1 MLMPPFELH
10 HPTSIDEAMA
20 TAKQLVDSGQSFDW
34 VAGGTD
40 IIPNYK
46 WRINPKPHV
55 ISLAKIDGAT
65 SLSSTS
71 IGCMVRISDI
81 EESTDAHPLLRQAA
95 AKIASSLIRKSATVG
110 GNLCLDTRC
119 FWYNQGE
126 DWRRSIDWCHK
137 ADCGTGA
144 DCRVIPNQNT
154 LCVATYQGDLAPN
167 LMVLGAQV
175 HLIGPQGERTI
186 PLSEFF
192 MLDGMKKNVLEE
204 GELLW
209 QVVLPEISTKMVG
222 EYQKLRV
229 RDSWDFPE
237 AGIASAWI
245 PGDITSVKV
254 ASTALESIPR
264 LHSELIEE
272 HLNANNGAI
281 NVVLFSDE
289 MYKDIK
295 PVNNTA
301 LPPRYRRSMIRTL
314 TKRSLTSTLGDLI

>member
-10 HPTSIDEAMA
+10 HPSTVDEAVELAASLMA
-20 TAKQLVDSGQSFDW
+20 KNEAFDW

-40 IIPNYK
+40 VLPNYK

-55 ISLAKIDGAT
+55 ISLASIEEAHA
-65 SLSSTS
+65 LSSREL
-71 IGCMVRISDI
+71 GCMVPLSSLTTENDV
-81 EESTDAHPLLRQAA
+81 HPLLVQAA
-95 AKIASSLIRKSATVG
+95 SKVASSLIRKSATVG

-119 FWYNQGE
+119 FWYNQSE

-167 LMVLGAQV
+167 FMVLDASV
-175 HLIGPQGERTI
+175 VLIGPEGERTM
-186 PLSEFF
+186 PLVDFYE
-192 MLDGMKKNVLEE
+192 LDGMKKNVLKT
-204 GELLW
+204 GEFLLK
-209 QVVLPEISTKMVG
+209 VVLPEEAAQRKG
-222 EYQKLRV
+222 CYQKLRV

-237 AGIASAWI
+237 AGVAASWV
-245 PGDITSVKV
+245 PGDDSSLLV

-264 LHSELIEE
+264 LHTEQVEE
-272 HLNANNGAI
+272 HLAAGDLDPLALAKI
-281 NVVLFSDE
+281 VQKSV
-289 MYKDIK
+289 K

-301 LPPRYRRSMIRTL
+301 LPPRYRRAMVKTL
-314 TKRSLTSTLGDLI
+314 TKRALLGILE

>member
-10 HPTSIDEAMA
+10 HPSSVDEAVELAASLMA
-20 TAKQLVDSGQSFDW
+20 KNEAFDW

-40 IIPNYK
+40 VLPNYK

-55 ISLAKIDGAT
+55 ISLAGIKEAHA
-65 SLSSTS
+65 LSSREL
-71 IGCMVRISDI
+71 GCMVPLSSLTTENDV
-81 EESTDAHPLLRQAA
+81 HPLLVQAA
-95 AKIASSLIRKSATVG
+95 SKVASSLIRKSATVG

-119 FWYNQGE
+119 FWYNQSE

-167 LMVLGAQV
+167 FMVLDASV
-175 HLIGPQGERTI
+175 VLIGPEGERTM
-186 PLSEFF
+186 PLVDFYE
-192 MLDGMKKNVLEE
+192 LDGMKKNVLKT
-204 GELLW
+204 GEFLLK
-209 QVVLPEISTKMVG
+209 VVLPEEAAQRKG
-222 EYQKLRV
+222 CYQKLRV

-237 AGIASAWI
+237 AGVAASWM
-245 PGDITSVKV
+245 PGDDSSLLV

-264 LHSELIEE
+264 LHTEQVEE
-272 HLNANNGAI
+272 HLAAGDLDPLALAKI
-281 NVVLFSDE
+281 VQKSV
-289 MYKDIK
+289 K

-301 LPPRYRRSMIRTL
+301 LPPRYRRAMVKTL
-314 TKRSLTSTLGDLI
+314 TKRALLGILE

>member
-10 HPTSIDEAMA
+10 HPSTVDEAVELAASLMA
-20 TAKQLVDSGQSFDW
+20 KNEVFDW

-40 IIPNYK
+40 VLPNYK

-55 ISLAKIDGAT
+55 ISLAGIEEAHA
-65 SLSSTS
+65 LSSREL
-71 IGCMVRISDI
+71 GCMVPLSSLTTENDV
-81 EESTDAHPLLRQAA
+81 HPLLVQAA
-95 AKIASSLIRKSATVG
+95 SKVASSLIRKSATMG

-119 FWYNQGE
+119 FWYNQSE

-167 LMVLGAQV
+167 FMVLDASV
-175 HLIGPQGERTI
+175 VLIGPEGERTM
-186 PLSEFF
+186 PLVDFYE
-192 MLDGMKKNVLEE
+192 LDGMKKNVLKT
-204 GELLW
+204 GEFLLK
-209 QVVLPEISTKMVG
+209 VVLPEEAAQRKG
-222 EYQKLRV
+222 CYQKLRV

-237 AGIASAWI
+237 AGVAASWV
-245 PGDITSVKV
+245 PGDGSSLLV

-264 LHSELIEE
+264 LHTEQVEE
-272 HLNANNGAI
+272 HLAAGDLDPLALAKI
-281 NVVLFSDE
+281 VQKSV
-289 MYKDIK
+289 K

-301 LPPRYRRSMIRTL
+301 LPPRYRRAMVKTL
-314 TKRSLTSTLGDLI
+314 TKRALLGILE

>member
-10 HPTSIDEAMA
+10 HPSSVDEAVELAASLMA
-20 TAKQLVDSGQSFDW
+20 KNEAFDW

-40 IIPNYK
+40 VLPNYK

-55 ISLAKIDGAT
+55 ISLAGIEEAHA
-65 SLSSTS
+65 LSSREL
-71 IGCMVRISDI
+71 GCMVPLSSLTTENDV
-81 EESTDAHPLLRQAA
+81 HPLLVQAA
-95 AKIASSLIRKSATVG
+95 SKVASSLIRKSATVG

-119 FWYNQGE
+119 FWYNQSE

-167 LMVLGAQV
+167 FMVLDASV
-175 HLIGPQGERTI
+175 VLIGPEGERTM
-186 PLSEFF
+186 PLVDFYE
-192 MLDGMKKNVLEE
+192 LDGMKKNVLKT
-204 GELLW
+204 GEFLLK
-209 QVVLPEISTKMVG
+209 VVLPEEAAQRKG
-222 EYQKLRV
+222 CYQKLRV

-237 AGIASAWI
+237 AGVAASWV
-245 PGDITSVKV
+245 PGDGSSLLI

-264 LHSELIEE
+264 LHTEQVKQ
-272 HLNANNGAI
+272 HLAAGDLDPLALAKI
-281 NVVLFSDE
+281 VQKSV
-289 MYKDIK
+289 K

-301 LPPRYRRSMIRTL
+301 LPPRYRRAMVKTL
-314 TKRSLTSTLGDLI
+314 TKRALLGILE

>member
-10 HPTSIDEAMA
+10 HPSSVDEAVELAASLMA
-20 TAKQLVDSGQSFDW
+20 KNEAFDW

-40 IIPNYK
+40 VLPNYK

-55 ISLAKIDGAT
+55 ISLAGIEEAHA
-65 SLSSTS
+65 LSSREL
-71 IGCMVRISDI
+71 GCMVPLSSLTTENDV
-81 EESTDAHPLLRQAA
+81 HPLLVQAA
-95 AKIASSLIRKSATVG
+95 SKVASSLIRKSATVG

-119 FWYNQGE
+119 FWYNQSE

-167 LMVLGAQV
+167 FMVLDASV
-175 HLIGPQGERTI
+175 VLIGPEGERTM
-186 PLSEFF
+186 PLVDFYE
-192 MLDGMKKNVLEE
+192 LDGMKKNVLKT
-204 GELLW
+204 GEFLLK
-209 QVVLPEISTKMVG
+209 VVLPEEAAQRKG
-222 EYQKLRV
+222 CYQKLRV

-237 AGIASAWI
+237 AGVAASWM
-245 PGDITSVKV
+245 PGDDSSLLV

-264 LHSELIEE
+264 LHTEQVEE
-272 HLNANNGAI
+272 HLAAGDLDPLALAKI
-281 NVVLFSDE
+281 VQKSV
-289 MYKDIK
+289 K

-301 LPPRYRRSMIRTL
+301 LPPRYRRAMVKTL
-314 TKRSLTSTLGDLI
+314 TKRALLGILE

>member
-10 HPTSIDEAMA
+10 HPSTVDEAVELAASLMA
-20 TAKQLVDSGQSFDW
+20 KNEAFDW

-40 IIPNYK
+40 VLPNYK

-55 ISLAKIDGAT
+55 ISLAGIEEAHA
-65 SLSSTS
+65 LSSQEL
-71 IGCMVRISDI
+71 GCMVPLSSLTT
-81 EESTDAHPLLRQAA
+81 ENGVHPLLVQAA
-95 AKIASSLIRKSATVG
+95 SKVASSLIRKSATVG

-119 FWYNQGE
+119 FWYNQSE

-167 LMVLGAQV
+167 FMVLDASV
-175 HLIGPQGERTI
+175 VLIGPKGERTM
-186 PLSEFF
+186 PLVDFYE
-192 MLDGMKKNVLEE
+192 LDGMKKNVLKT
-204 GELLW
+204 GEFLLK
-209 QVVLPEISTKMVG
+209 VVLPEEAAQRKG
-222 EYQKLRV
+222 CYQKLRV

-237 AGIASAWI
+237 AGVAASWV
-245 PGDITSVKV
+245 PGQASSLLV

-264 LHSELIEE
+264 LHAEQVEE
-272 HLNANNGAI
+272 HLAAGDLDPLALAKI
-281 NVVLFSDE
+281 VQKSV
-289 MYKDIK
+289 K

-301 LPPRYRRSMIRTL
+301 LPPRYRRAMVKTL
-314 TKRSLTSTLGDLI
+314 TKRALLGILE